1 MSISSS
7 EKIFIDPREEITFI
21 VERLLKADKD
31 RIILVVPQNS
41 LLLSSLVSIDI
52 LFRKLVRTKKI
63 SVIVTEDEYGKAIA
77 SKAGFVVVD
86 KVSHI
91 TNEQWNL
98 ANNRKLNVKE
108 ILDERKKALLAN
120 ISGESRDLQDL
131 PEIPGTEA
139 DEFEVTESELD
150 EVKEDEIQT
159 IEDVTEEM
167 LVKPYEDPI
176 IETEII
182 EDVPQVLAEEAAVEE
197 VKAPSKEDL
206 EKQELETS
214 LKRYAKPR
222 REVKELDLGGIK
234 LVSGGDIKNYI
245 DSKESAKMTD
255 SNSFTQMS
263 DETNFDRKIKKVGS
277 SSFTGKDFTKKVA
290 DKGGIKSL
298 LGKLSFKRRNA
309 DFRDEN
315 DFIKKKNR
323 RKVLIASF
331 LVFLLL
337 FSIGGYVFAFQLS
350 TVDVTLTLRAQD
362 VSTSATVLIS
372 KTADELSLE
381 SPITIPAKEYTLE
394 ATNLS
399 ISKTGTADG
408 KGERGA
414 KAKGLVTF
422 YNLTT
427 EDVVLPVGIK
437 LTNTTNNLVYVT
449 LSEVSMPAKT
459 SSGGVIDPGSEED
472 ISIEADGFGTNYN
485 LDLPTADNKTTT
497 VFSIEGYDRA
507 TEISATSFGDL
518 TGGTKEEFVS
528 VSQENF
534 DKLKETIVP
543 DLKKQG
549 LERLKALTESGYQLI
564 EGTVTYDES
573 TEPQSLPKVGEE
585 AKDRTFNLTVQI
597 GIKGLAVKTSDLTE
611 AVSTVLKSNAQGT
624 NGNTLQVDDIMNP
637 VIDKVEAN
645 GDDFVVTVSSKG
657 SVKTEITP
665 EQMKKDIA
673 GFTIQQANDYF
684 RLIDY
689 IQDYKVSFNPDLL
702 PDGLKRVPTDTS
714 RITIK
719 TR

>member
-1 MSISSS
+1 MSLSSS
-7 EKIFIDPREEITFI
+7 EKIFIDPREEITFV

-31 RIILVVPQNS
+31 KIILVVPQNS

-52 LFRKLVRTKKI
+52 LFRKLVRTKKL
-63 SVIVTEDEYGKAIA
+63 SVIVTEDEYGNAIA
-77 SKAGFVVVD
+77 TKAGFVVVD

-91 TNEQWNL
+91 TNELWNL
-98 ANNRKLNVKE
+98 ANTRKVNVKE
-108 ILDERKKALLAN
+108 ILDERKQALLAN
-120 ISGESRDLQDL
+120 ISGESKDLEEL
-131 PEIPGTEA
+131 PEIPGTES

-150 EVKEDEIQT
+150 EVIVPKVQTLEDIKDE
-159 IEDVTEEM
+159 V
-167 LVKPYEDPI
+167 LVEPYEDPI
-176 IETEII
+176 IESEIMEETPMEII
-182 EDVPQVLAEEAAVEE
+182 EDLPQEIVE
-197 VKAPSKEDL
+197 PTQEDL
-206 EKQELETS
+206 EKKELESS
-214 LKRYAKPR
+214 LKKYSKPR
-222 REVKELDLGGIK
+222 REVKEVDLGGIK
-234 LVSGGDIKNYI
+234 MVSGGDIKNYI
-245 DSKESAKMTD
+245 DSKESAKMAD

-277 SSFTGKDFTKKVA
+277 SSFTGKDFTKKVT
-290 DKGGIKSL
+290 DKGGVKSF
-298 LGKLSFKRRNA
+298 LSKFNFKRRNS

-372 KTADELSLE
+372 KSATELSLE

-414 KAKGLVTF
+414 KAKGVARIRNRL
-422 YNLTT
+422 
-427 EDVVLPVGIK
+427 EEEVVLSAGTK
-437 LTNTTNNLVYVT
+437 LTDITTNLNYVLTSAIT
-449 LSEVSMPAKT
+449 LQPAT
-459 SSGGVIDPGSEED
+459 NSSSNVLEPSLKDD
-472 ISIEADGFGTNYN
+472 VALEAESFGTQYN
-485 LDLPTADNKTTT
+485 INISGETA
-497 VFSIEGYDRA
+497 FSIEGYDRA
-507 TEISATSFGDL
+507 TEISATSFEDF

-549 LERLKALTESGYQLI
+549 LERLKALTESGYQLV
-564 EGTVTYDES
+564 EGTVVYDES
-573 TEPQSLPKVGEE
+573 KEPESLPKVGDE
-585 AKDRTFNLTVQI
+585 AKDKTFNLTVQI

-624 NGNTLQVDDIMNP
+624 NGNALQVDDIMNP

-665 EQMKKDIA
+665 DQMKKDIA

-689 IQDYKVSFNPDLL
+689 IQDYKVSFNPDLV

-714 RITIK
+714 RISIK